1 MTNAVMNTK
10 EFISFANL
18 QSKILSDSN
27 IYWRPCC
34 EDKYKKDSLVSI
46 ENSINNFL
54 KRYFN
59 NLISI
64 EPNILNI
71 IYSVRKCGK
80 DFKYSYIRDLPI
92 FKKGSNIKSVEDWW
106 RESKLII
113 FENGDAYIIQ
123 YENLAKGHIIFQEID
138 FVPKQYKPT
147 ELFDIINRILE
158 PLLQFDLGDNEESI
172 FIHSEISK
180 HIPFKSHVYMEHKEK
195 VLIEIWENSI
205 KKNHTYMNRS
215 YIYAIKKYIINNL
228 SIYENEYNEI
238 PEWKPLL
245 QNALKEIATL

>member
-1 MTNAVMNTK
+1 MNTK
-10 EFISFANL
+10 EFISFAKL
-18 QSKILSDSN
+18 QSKILSESN
-27 IYWRPCC
+27 IYWNPSC
-34 EDKYKKDSLVSI
+34 EDKYKNDLLVSI

-71 IYSVRKCGK
+71 IYSVEKHGK

-92 FKKGSNIKSVEDWW
+92 FKKDSNIKSVEDWW
-106 RESKLII
+106 NESKLII
-113 FENGDAYIIQ
+113 LENGDSYIIQ
-123 YENLAKGHIIFQEID
+123 YENFGKGRIIIQKID
-138 FVPKQYKPT
+138 SIPKQYKPT
-147 ELFDIINRILE
+147 ELFDIISKLLE
-158 PLLQFDLGDNEESI
+158 PLLQFNLENNEETI

-180 HIPFKSHVYMEHKEK
+180 HIPFKPHTYMEHKEK

-205 KKNHTYMNRS
+205 KRNHTYMNRS
-215 YIYAIKKYIINNL
+215 YIYAIKTQIINNL
-228 SIYENEYNEI
+228 SIYENEYDEI

-245 QNALKEIATL
+245 QNTLKEIAAL